1 MMDED
6 EAEYMRLV
14 EALKAEAGRLS
25 GLGVGIVA
33 GLALDIASDSRTFA
47 RVFGLAHALVLREL
61 TALAQTGDYV
71 RIRQRD
77 ARTQRTHYELG
88 QAGHRLVEEV
98 KG

>member
-25 GLGVGIVA
+25 GLGAGIVA

-71 RIRQRD
+71 RIRQGMR
-77 ARTQRTHYELG
+77 ARSARITNWGRQDIASWKR
-88 QAGHRLVEEV
+88 
-98 KG
+98 